1 MKYLADTHI
10 LLWILAEDLGT
21 SQLSNKAKDILSD
34 DDTELYFSFI
44 NVWEVAL
51 KRIKH
56 PEKVPYTAAEFE
68 HLCKESGIGLLETI
82 PSHAV
87 DGQGVRQ
94 L

>member
-56 PEKVPYTAAEFE
+56 PERYHIRQRSLNICAKNLGLDSWKQYQAMRLTVKV
-68 HLCKESGIGLLETI
+68 
-82 PSHAV
+82 
-87 DGQGVRQ
+87 
-94 L
+94 